1 MKSTGGVLPTGL
13 GSKMNTS
20 TSNLNAGGLANTTS
34 TSGMSRGVVQQKK
47 KASEMLE
54 EETKK
59 MEDKVEQVK
68 KLMEIE
74 KEKRNAIMA

>member
-1 MKSTGGVLPTGL
+1 
-13 GSKMNTS
+13 
-20 TSNLNAGGLANTTS
+20 
-34 TSGMSRGVVQQKK
+34 
-47 KASEMLE
+47 MLE

-74 KEKRNAIMA
+74 KEKRNAIMS